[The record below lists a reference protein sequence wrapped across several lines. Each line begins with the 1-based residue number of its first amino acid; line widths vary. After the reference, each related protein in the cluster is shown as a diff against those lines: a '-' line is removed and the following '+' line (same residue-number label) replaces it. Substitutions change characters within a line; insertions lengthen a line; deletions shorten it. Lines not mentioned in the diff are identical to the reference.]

1 MFPHS
6 LDFSISSLAEHF
18 HTSVLNMSHLFKYVT
33 GIGYKQYVDY
43 LRVERAKTFLE
54 NTGMTI
60 GEIAESCGYISASS
74 FIRTYKK
81 LTGQPPRYLPAE
93 TKKELSREKAVAL
106 ECSRKESSQLHHFY
120 LLPPIVLISAC
131 FPEKSCLPKLNNKVI
146 VLY

>member
-81 LTGQPPRYLPAE
+81 LTGQPPGIYRQKL
-93 TKKELSREKAVAL
+93 KK
-106 ECSRKESSQLHHFY
+106 
-120 LLPPIVLISAC
+120 
-131 FPEKSCLPKLNNKVI
+131 N
-146 VLY
+146 